1 MATIREVAA
10 RAGVAPITVSRVING
25 SGYTS
30 EETRKRVEE
39 AIRELEY
46 VPNVLARGLRSR
58 RTHTLGLLVTDVTN
72 PFWTTVARGAEDEA
86 MRAGYAL
93 FLCNTDEDVAKQ
105 QRYIH
110 ALLSRRVEGLIIAPA
125 SSEAGPLRP
134 VARAGVPFVL
144 VDRRVPDVAADLVLG
159 DSVAGARLLAEH
171 LLSQGH
177 RRIGHLGGPV
187 GLSTADEREQ
197 GYRQALS
204 AAGVEIE
211 PQWVQRGEYKQEAGY
226 RLMQACLAQP
236 PWPTAVLAANNA
248 LAVGALAALRE
259 RGLNVPRDMGLV
271 CFDDVPQA
279 SQIDPFLTVAAQPA
293 YEFGAVAVR
302 LLFER
307 LSDPK
312 RPPQTVVLPPE
323 MIVRRSA
330 GPLN

>member
-323 MIVRRSA
+323 LIVRRSA